1 MTIIDN
7 KLVQTFYKKRKP
19 NTHKGDFG
27 HAFLIVGS
35 PNKMGAALIASKACL
50 RSGVGL
56 LTTNVPKEE
65 KTSVTNFIPEA
76 MLYFRENSIDF
87 TPFNAVAIGP
97 GLEQNEASQK
107 IVYTSLLK
115 VKENLVLDADAL
127 NILAQNPDWFSQLPK
142 QTILT
147 PHPKEFDRLFG
158 THNSEDV
165 RRATA
170 LKKATEWNCI
180 IVLKGHQTFITNGI
194 DSYENS
200 TGNSGLA
207 KGGSGDALTGI
218 ITAFLAQHYP
228 PIQAAVLSVYLHG
241 LAADITLSE
250 QSEESML
257 ITDVIENLG
266 MAFKKITA

>member
-7 KLVQTFYKKRKP
+7 NLVQTFYKKRKP

-50 RSGVGL
+50 RTGVGL
-56 LTTNVPKEE
+56 LTTNIAKEE

-87 TPFNAVAIGP
+87 TPFNAVGIGP

-127 NILAQNPDWFSQLPK
+127 KNN
-142 QTILT
+142 
-147 PHPKEFDRLFG
+147 
-158 THNSEDV
+158 
-165 RRATA
+165 
-170 LKKATEWNCI
+170 
-180 IVLKGHQTFITNGI
+180 
-194 DSYENS
+194 
-200 TGNSGLA
+200 
-207 KGGSGDALTGI
+207 
-218 ITAFLAQHYP
+218 
-228 PIQAAVLSVYLHG
+228 
-241 LAADITLSE
+241 
-250 QSEESML
+250 
-257 ITDVIENLG
+257 
-266 MAFKKITA
+266 FKKIISEKRTEIVITPHEGEFLQVLKDLKIKNKEKNNTQ